1 MLLILGILIF
11 VVVFYC
17 IITEKVS
24 SAYATMLG
32 ALTMA
37 FLGIVNE
44 EEILESNNIIFL
56 QISEINIY

>member
-17 IITEKVS
+17 IITEKVP

-37 FLGIVNE
+37 FFRNSE
-44 EEILESNNIIFL
+44 RRRNFRNNT
-56 QISEINIY
+56 